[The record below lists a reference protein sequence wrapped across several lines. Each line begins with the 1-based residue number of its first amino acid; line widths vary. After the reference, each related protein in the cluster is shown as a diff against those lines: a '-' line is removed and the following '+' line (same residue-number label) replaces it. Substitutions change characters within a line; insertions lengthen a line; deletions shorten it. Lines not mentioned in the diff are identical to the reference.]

1 MNFLQYHV
9 ERIIMEFGNNLDF
22 IFKRIER
29 DVVTIGKINNL
40 DNRIRRIEN
49 HLNLNGDSV
58 SNISNIK
65 VVETVVSSQVNEIVD
80 DVTEKN
86 LVVKLGENSRR
97 VLLKSPETIN
107 DDSWVHVSD
116 IV

>member
-40 DNRIRRIEN
+40 DRRIRRIEN
-49 HLNLNGDSV
+49 HLN
-58 SNISNIK
+58 I
-65 VVETVVSSQVNEIVD
+65 ETVISSHVNEIVD
-80 DVTEKN
+80 DVAEKD
-86 LVVKLGENSRR
+86 LVVKLGENSRQ

>member
-29 DVVTIGKINNL
+29 DVVTITKINNL
-40 DNRIRRIEN
+40 DYRIKRIEN
-49 HLNLNGDSV
+49 HLNINANE
-58 SNISNIK
+58 SNSDIK
-65 VVETVVSSQVNEIVD
+65 VIETVVSSEINEIVD
-80 DVTEKN
+80 NVSKED
-86 LVVKLGENSRR
+86 LVVKLGENSRQ
-97 VLLKSPETIN
+97 VLLKSPETVN

>member
-22 IFKRIER
+22 IFKRIEKN
-29 DVVTIGKINNL
+29 VVTISKINDL
-40 DNRIRRIEN
+40 DCRIRRIEN
-49 HLNLNGDSV
+49 HLNINED
-58 SNISNIK
+58 IK
-65 VVETVVSSQVNEIVD
+65 VIETVVSSQVNEIVD
-80 DVTEKN
+80 DVAEKD
-86 LVVKLGENSRR
+86 LVIKLGENSRQ

>member
-1 MNFLQYHV
+1 MNFLQFHV

-29 DVVTIGKINNL
+29 DVVTITKINDL
-40 DNRIRRIEN
+40 DRRIRRIEN

-65 VVETVVSSQVNEIVD
+65 VVETVISSQINEIDNDISKD
-80 DVTEKN
+80 D
-86 LVVKLGENSRR
+86 LVVKLGENSRQ
-97 VLLKSPETIN
+97 VLLKSPETVN

-116 IV
+116 VV

>member
-29 DVVTIGKINNL
+29 DVVTISKINNL

-49 HLNLNGDSV
+49 HLNINED
-58 SNISNIK
+58 IK
-65 VVETVVSSQVNEIVD
+65 VIKTVVSSQVNEIVGDISKD
-80 DVTEKN
+80 D
-86 LVVKLGENSRR
+86 LVVKLGENSRQ

>member
-9 ERIIMEFGNNLDF
+9 ERMIMEFGNNLDF

-29 DVVTIGKINNL
+29 DVVTITKINNL

-49 HLNLNGDSV
+49 HLNIQNTSEEV
-58 SNISNIK
+58 NIK
-65 VVETVVSSQVNEIVD
+65 IIETVVSSEINEIVD
-80 DVTEKN
+80 NVSKDD
-86 LVVKLGENSRR
+86 LVVKLGENSRQ
-97 VLLKSPETIN
+97 VLLKSPETVN

-116 IV
+116 VI

>member
-9 ERIIMEFGNNLDF
+9 ERMIMEFGNNLDF

-29 DVVTIGKINNL
+29 DVVTITKINNL

-49 HLNLNGDSV
+49 HLNINANEPNSD
-58 SNISNIK
+58 IK
-65 VVETVVSSQVNEIVD
+65 VIETVVSSEINEIVD
-80 DVTEKN
+80 NVSKDD
-86 LVVKLGENSRR
+86 LVVKLGENSRQ
-97 VLLKSPETIN
+97 VLLKSPETVN

-116 IV
+116 VI

>member
-1 MNFLQYHV
+1 MNFLQFHV

-29 DVVTIGKINNL
+29 DVVTITKINDL
-40 DNRIRRIEN
+40 DRRIRRIEN
-49 HLNLNGDSV
+49 CLDINGDVVLST
-58 SNISNIK
+58 SDIK
-65 VVETVVSSQVNEIVD
+65 VIETGVSSQINEIDNDISKD
-80 DVTEKN
+80 D
-86 LVVKLGENSRR
+86 LVVKLGENSRQ
-97 VLLKSPETIN
+97 VLLKSPETVN

>member
-40 DNRIRRIEN
+40 DRRIRRIEN
-49 HLNLNGDSV
+49 HLNINED
-58 SNISNIK
+58 IK
-65 VVETVVSSQVNEIVD
+65 VIETVVSSQVNEIVGDISKD
-80 DVTEKN
+80 D
-86 LVVKLGENSRR
+86 LVVKLGENSRQ

-116 IV
+116 VV